1 MDPSVHLLKLLGAT
15 DTFPEFRCIL
25 VIGGKLMRPM
35 IRSLAQNEHCNYLP
49 LTELQIGLFSL
60 QLQVYHEAAASH
72 PAEEDFGARYL
83 NSVLKSTLQ

>member
-1 MDPSVHLLKLLGAT
+1 MTPKL
-15 DTFPEFRCIL
+15 RN
-25 VIGGKLMRPM
+25 
-35 IRSLAQNEHCNYLP
+35 LAQNEHCNNSP
-49 LTELQIGLFSL
+49 LAELQIGLFSL